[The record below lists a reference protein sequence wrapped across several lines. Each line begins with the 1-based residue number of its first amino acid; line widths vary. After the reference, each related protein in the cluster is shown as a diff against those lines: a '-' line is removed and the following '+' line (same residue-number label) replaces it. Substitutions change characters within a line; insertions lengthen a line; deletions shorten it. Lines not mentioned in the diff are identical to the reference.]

1 MNKKA
6 DLSVTIYF
14 PDGKPFISY
23 DNSIHEIEITEGVVT
38 AKTQKAVEEFH
49 GFPFVLIN
57 CSRIRQVNGDG

>member
-23 DNSIHEIEITEGVVT
+23 DNSTHQIEITEGVVT
-38 AKTQKAVEEFH
+38 AKTQKVVEEFH
-49 GFPFVLIN
+49 GFPFVI
-57 CSRIRQVNGDG
+57 